1 MAQIGW
7 IDFSKSQ
14 KDQVTAVL
22 DMLKPEGKIDELGIG
37 VVRNSLADILFPG
50 ISTIQ
55 TRAKYFYLVPNIIW
69 EYFNLTSGQKK
80 RKSLS
85 RFLEEKEKSLMYKLR
100 DAYERKEG
108 EGVIG
113 ITKENGES
121 LARYPSTIYWN
132 GLNKFGFIKY
142 NNYSLGAYLNKF
154 SEYDIDEIGRAS
166 CRERV

>member
-100 DAYERKEG
+100 DAYERKE
-108 EGVIG
+108 
-113 ITKENGES
+113 
-121 LARYPSTIYWN
+121 
-132 GLNKFGFIKY
+132 
-142 NNYSLGAYLNKF
+142 
-154 SEYDIDEIGRAS
+154 EIGRAS